1 MDKIT
6 GEIFFFSMES
16 DKLKL
21 YNALTNQLG
30 ERKEIYKMT
39 GKKIVVFGTVAA
51 MAVSA
56 MGLTNVSAA
65 DGVTLSLYMN
75 ADDLAKPYI
84 QKIISLYEEESGNKI
99 DQQGLD
105 RDSAENIALTKFTTG
120 DIPDIYVHFGNSNL
134 SNFNPIENFVDFS
147 DADWVSDIDDSIL
160 PQATYEDEVI
170 GVPFWEASH
179 SGCLYNKEIFK
190 ELNLEVPTNQEE
202 FDKVCDTLLDN
213 GIQPIYIAA
222 ADSWPIAYQFG
233 LDPVMEEHPEYI
245 EKLNNNEMK
254 YSDIPEFTDLVT
266 WFQSAADKG
275 YFGKNF
281 ASDSWD
287 YASEVLGTGEAAMMF
302 CWDTWFDTD
311 YDSESYDYKS
321 EDFGIM
327 PIFMGTCDEGTYEGG
342 NVNLFMANKNG
353 EHVKEATEF
362 INFMAD
368 PENYNQA
375 FDGVSTAA
383 VFKGQTTNVNS
394 TQYEENKENV
404 DKLIRPSCSPK
415 IVGYNGTEGGKDLLQ
430 VMSGDISVEECIDLM
445 DKDRI
450 ETLESFAK

>member
-1 MDKIT
+1 MR
-6 GEIFFFSMES
+6 
-16 DKLKL
+16 
-21 YNALTNQLG
+21 
-30 ERKEIYKMT
+30 RKKNL
-39 GKKIVVFGTVAA
+39 VVIGTAAA
-51 MAVSA
+51 MAMSVLGA
-56 MGLTNVSAA
+56 ANVSAS
-65 DGVTLSLYMN
+65 DSVTLSLYMN

-134 SNFNPIENFVDFS
+134 SNFNPIGNFVDFS
-147 DADWVSDIDDSIL
+147 DADWVSDIEDSIL
-160 PQATYEDEVI
+160 PQATYDNKII
-170 GVPFWEASH
+170 GLPFWEASH
-179 SGCLYNKEIFK
+179 SGCLYNKKIFE
-190 ELNLEVPTNQEE
+190 ELNLAVPTTQQE
-202 FDKVCDTLLDN
+202 FDNVCDTLLEND
-213 GIQPIYIAA
+213 IQPIYIAA
-222 ADSWPIAYQFG
+222 ADSWPIAYQFA

-254 YSDIPEFTDLVT
+254 YADIPEFTDMVT
-266 WFQSAADKG
+266 WFQTAAEKG
-275 YFGKNF
+275 YFGQTF

-311 YDSESYDYKS
+311 YDSESFDYIAD
-321 EDFGIM
+321 DFGIM

-353 EHVKEATEF
+353 ERVEEATEF

-368 PENYNQA
+368 PDNYNKA
-375 FDGVSTAA
+375 FEGVSTAA

-394 TQYEENKENV
+394 SQYEENKENV
-404 DKLIRPSCSPK
+404 DKLIRASCSPK
-415 IVGYNGTEGGKDLLQ
+415 IVGYNGTEGGKALLQ
-430 VMSGDISVEECIDLM
+430 VMSGDISVEECIELI

-450 ETLESFAK
+450 ATLESFAE

>member
-1 MDKIT
+1 
-6 GEIFFFSMES
+6 
-16 DKLKL
+16 
-21 YNALTNQLG
+21 
-30 ERKEIYKMT
+30 
-39 GKKIVVFGTVAA
+39 
-51 MAVSA
+51 
-56 MGLTNVSAA
+56 
-65 DGVTLSLYMN
+65 
-75 ADDLAKPYI
+75 
-84 QKIISLYEEESGNKI
+84 
-99 DQQGLD
+99 
-105 RDSAENIALTKFTTG
+105 
-120 DIPDIYVHFGNSNL
+120 
-134 SNFNPIENFVDFS
+134 
-147 DADWVSDIDDSIL
+147 
-160 PQATYEDEVI
+160 
-170 GVPFWEASH
+170 
-179 SGCLYNKEIFK
+179 
-190 ELNLEVPTNQEE
+190 
-202 FDKVCDTLLDN
+202 
-213 GIQPIYIAA
+213 
-222 ADSWPIAYQFG
+222 
-233 LDPVMEEHPEYI
+233 
-245 EKLNNNEMK
+245 MK

-311 YDSESYDYKS
+311 YDNESYDYKS